1 MLKLLLIGL
10 GGFAGA
16 LARYGLSAWLN
27 SITGIFPLGTVLV
40 NVAGCGL
47 FGIGLG
53 LVEREAGF
61 NEQLQALVFVG
72 VLGAFTTFSTFSYE
86 TLQLLRMENVAGAL
100 AYTLVSVAAGLLA
113 LWLGYAGFKP

>member
-16 LARYGLSAWLN
+16 LARYGLSAWMN
-27 SITGIFPLGTVLV
+27 SLTGVFPLGTLLV
-40 NVAGCGL
+40 NVTGCAL

-53 LVEREAGF
+53 LSERQVWF
-61 NEQLQALVFVG
+61 SEQLQALVFVG

-86 TLQLLRMENVAGAL
+86 TLQLLRMDNVAGAL
-100 AYTLVSVAAGLLA
+100 AYTATSVLAGLLA
-113 LWLGYAGFKP
+113 LWLGYVMFKP